1 MKKVFA
7 IVMAALMVVS
17 MFAGCKP
24 AEPAGSAAGTLKI
37 GMTGPLTGD
46 AAEYG
51 VAVEAGMKIAVAEIN
66 AAAEKNGGL
75 KLELRAEDD
84 QADGEKAVSAYKIL
98 KDWGMQV
105 FIGTVTSGAC
115 NAVAPETVEDNMF
128 LLTPS
133 ASALEVATAGKTTYQ
148 MCFTDPNQ
156 GASAA
161 EVVKNKWADAKVGII
176 YDSSDDYSTGLY
188 EGFIAKAKTLGV
200 NVVCETS
207 FTKDTKTDLATQVTQ
222 CKDKGATLMFLP
234 IYYTEAS
241 QILSY
246 AAKHN
251 YEFTY
256 IGCDGMDGILNVEGF
271 DKSLAEGLALLT
283 PFDAN
288 AADDATKNFVK
299 AYKDMMGK
307 EPNQF
312 AADAYDC
319 VNAVYKACV
328 AAGIKGN
335 ESASDVCDAMIKQ
348 FNEMKF
354 DGLTGKGM
362 QWDEEGM
369 ISKAPAAVVITN
381 GIYVPMT

>member
-1 MKKVFA
+1 
-7 IVMAALMVVS
+7 
-17 MFAGCKP
+17 
-24 AEPAGSAAGTLKI
+24 
-37 GMTGPLTGD
+37 
-46 AAEYG
+46 
-51 VAVEAGMKIAVAEIN
+51 
-66 AAAEKNGGL
+66 
-75 KLELRAEDD
+75 
-84 QADGEKAVSAYKIL
+84 
-98 KDWGMQV
+98 MQV

-161 EVVKNKWADAKVGII
+161 EVVKNKWADANVGII

-188 EGFIAKAKTLGV
+188 EGFMAKAKELGV
-200 NVVCETS
+200 KVVCETS

-222 CKDKGATLMFLP
+222 CKDKGADLMFLP
-234 IYYTEAS
+234 IYYTEAA

-288 AADDATKNFVK
+288 ATDDATKSFVK

-319 VNAVYKACV
+319 VYAVYKACV

-335 ESASDVCDAMIKQ
+335 ESASAICDALIKQ
-348 FNEMKF
+348 FNEMQF

-369 ISKAPAAVVITN
+369 ISKDSK
-381 GIYVPMT
+381 YYKYYYKRKSKK

>member
-1 MKKVFA
+1 MKKVLS
-7 IVMAALMVVS
+7 IVMAAVMAVT
-17 MFAGCKP
+17 MFAGCNNT
-24 AEPAGSAAGTLKI
+24 GSNKEGVLKI

-51 VAVEAGMKIAVAEIN
+51 VAVKAGIEIAVEEIN

-75 KLELRAEDD
+75 KIEFQGQDD
-84 QADGEKAVSAYKIL
+84 VADGEKAVSAYNYL

-115 NAVAPETVEDNMF
+115 NAVAPEAVNDKMF

-133 ASALEVATAGKTTYQ
+133 ASSLDVAKAGASTYQ

-161 EVVKNKWADAKVGII
+161 EVVKNKWGNAKIGVI

-188 EGFIAKAKTLGV
+188 EGFMEKAKSLGL
-200 NVVCETS
+200 NIVCETS
-207 FTKDTKTDLATQVTQ
+207 FTSDTKSELSTQVTQ
-222 CKDKGATLMFLP
+222 CKDKGADLIFLP

-241 QILSY
+241 RILDY
-246 AAKHN
+246 ANKIG
-251 YEFTY
+251 YKPQY
-256 IGCDGMDGILNVEGF
+256 IGCDGMDGILKVEGF
-271 DKSLAEGLALLT
+271 DTKLAEGLALLT

-288 AADDATKNFVK
+288 ATDEATKSFVAK
-299 AYKDMMGK
+299 FTQKMGK

-319 VNAVYKACV
+319 VYAVYNACV
-328 AAGIKGN
+328 AAGVKGN
-335 ESASDVCDAMIKQ
+335 ETAEQICEMLIQQ
-348 FNEMKF
+348 FNSMTF

-362 QWDEEGM
+362 TWDEEGM
-369 ISKAPAAVVITN
+369 ISKSPAAVVIKD
-381 GIYVPMT
+381 GIYVPLS

>member
-1 MKKVFA
+1 MKKVLS
-7 IVMAALMVVS
+7 IVMAAVMAVT
-17 MFAGCKP
+17 MFAGCNNTANNK
-24 AEPAGSAAGTLKI
+24 EGVLKI

-51 VAVEAGMKIAVAEIN
+51 VAVKAGIEIAVEEIN

-75 KLELRAEDD
+75 KIEFQGQDD
-84 QADGEKAVSAYKIL
+84 VADGEKAVSAYNYL

-115 NAVAPETVEDNMF
+115 NAVAPEAVNDKMF

-133 ASALEVATAGKTTYQ
+133 ASSLDVAKAGASTYQ

-161 EVVKNKWADAKVGII
+161 EVVKNKWGNAKIGVI

-188 EGFIAKAKTLGV
+188 EGFMDKAKSLGL
-200 NVVCETS
+200 NIVCETS
-207 FTKDTKTDLATQVTQ
+207 FTSDTKSELSTQVTQ
-222 CKDKGATLMFLP
+222 CKDKGADLIFLP

-241 QILSY
+241 RILDY
-246 AAKHN
+246 ANKIG
-251 YEFTY
+251 YKPQY
-256 IGCDGMDGILNVEGF
+256 IGCDGMDGILKVEGF
-271 DKSLAEGLALLT
+271 DTKLAEGLALLT

-288 AADDATKNFVK
+288 ATDDATKSFVAK
-299 AYKDMMGK
+299 FTQKMGK

-319 VNAVYKACV
+319 VYAVYNACV
-328 AAGIKGN
+328 AAGVKGN
-335 ESASDVCDAMIKQ
+335 ETAEQICEMLIQQ
-348 FNEMKF
+348 FNSMTF

-362 QWDEEGM
+362 TWDEEGM
-369 ISKAPAAVVITN
+369 ISKSPAAVVIKD
-381 GIYVPMT
+381 GIYVPLS